1 MKSIPVSILCH
12 TTGAIPLSSALKCH
26 CMSPFAGTD
35 SSISSTLISH
45 EINGSE
51 QVHLSSAQSR
61 PSPCGCGGLEMP
73 LQQEELLLCC
83 SHWWHPQLQDKS
95 GGSLPS
101 LRSWFLQEQ
110 PEVLSSRRLHTDK
123 GICSHVP
130 LPARKLHPQAEPA
143 WGSPRAVYWSE
154 STAERD
160 PKSELQFNRKMKINA
175 VVQKQCQSEDTA

>member
-83 SHWWHPQLQDKS
+83 SHYWHPQLQDKT
-95 GGSLPS
+95 GGFTSFLKELVPAGAARGPVQQEVTHGQGNLLP
-101 LRSWFLQEQ
+101 R
-110 PEVLSSRRLHTDK
+110 
-123 GICSHVP
+123 
-130 LPARKLHPQAEPA
+130 
-143 WGSPRAVYWSE
+143 
-154 STAERD
+154 STASLETSPSGRASLGQ
-160 PKSELQFNRKMKINA
+160 PKGCVL
-175 VVQKQCQSEDTA
+175 V